1 MVILIKSRKSS
12 EAASSRRSSRL
23 AMLPPIGMET
33 SLATLADMIRASD
46 EVGGF
51 LDTGFL
57 ECTDTGFLEVL
68 PNAFVDLAD
77 ITLDINWSTAT

>member
-1 MVILIKSRKSS
+1 
-12 EAASSRRSSRL
+12 
-23 AMLPPIGMET
+23 MLPPIGMET

-51 LDTGFL
+51 ECTLDTGFL